1 MTFSLLVV
9 QNFAQRLIELF
20 LNIRKLISSEISW
33 MIIFM
38 KGRYEIMH
46 KAGSQSTNEFVLVES
61 AGI

>member
-1 MTFSLLVV
+1 M

-33 MIIFM
+33 TIIFM

-46 KAGSQSTNEFVLVES
+46 KAGSQSTNECILVES